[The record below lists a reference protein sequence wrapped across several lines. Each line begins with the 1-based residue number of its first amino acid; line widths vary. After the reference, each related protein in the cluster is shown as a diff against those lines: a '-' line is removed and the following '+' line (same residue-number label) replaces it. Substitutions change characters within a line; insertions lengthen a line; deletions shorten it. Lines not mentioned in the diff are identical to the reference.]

1 MEGRIKRSVFIS
13 GMVSLLLGGLS
24 LTSGKA
30 QRTFIRPP
38 GAVDEGLF
46 LSTCLRCGK
55 CAQVCPR
62 KAIIMGLGD
71 KGLSIGTPYIEPRQ
85 AACDLCMDCITVCTS
100 GALRSVERQKV
111 RMGLAEINRDQ
122 CLAWQG
128 HECKA
133 CYASCPFYNQ
143 VITLEGHKLPVVDRK
158 RCVGCGICENVC
170 IAEPAAIT
178 VKAAEGVDSL

>member
-1 MEGRIKRSVFIS
+1 MQGKFKRSVFIS
-13 GMVSLLLGGLS
+13 GTMSLLLGGMS

-30 QRTFIRPP
+30 ARTFIRPP
-38 GAVDEGLF
+38 GALEESMF

-62 KAIIMGLGD
+62 KAIIMGRGD

-85 AACDLCMDCITVCTS
+85 AACDLCMDCIKVCTS
-100 GALRSVERQKV
+100 GALRGGERQKV
-111 RMGLAEINRDQ
+111 RMGFAEINREQ

-133 CYASCPFYNQ
+133 CYTSCPFYNEA
-143 VITLEGHKLPVVDRK
+143 IILEGHKLPVVDREK
-158 RCVGCGICENVC
+158 CVGCGICENVC
-170 IAEPAAIT
+170 IADPAAIT
-178 VKAAEGVDSL
+178 VKAEEGVGSY